1 MSDQKPRFHEIWTSR
16 WTFILAA
23 TGSAVG
29 LGNIWKFPYIAGE
42 NGGGAF
48 VLIYLVCIA
57 LVGIPVMIAEV
68 LMGRWGRSSPI
79 HTMYKLTDE
88 CGAPRVWHGI
98 GWMGVIAG
106 IIILSY
112 YSVIAGWAIA
122 YILKMASGA
131 FVGIGGEGS
140 EAIFSD
146 LLSSPMTLVFWH
158 SIFMLMTLMV
168 VALGVTRGLGRLVQ
182 ILMPLLLVLLVIMMG
197 FSIRYGDFGAA
208 VNYLFSFHT
217 DDLTVQGVMEAMGH
231 AFFTL
236 SLGMG
241 AIMAYGAYM
250 PERAPVGRTVLTIGI
265 LDTIVALLAGLAI
278 FPIVFASSAIEA
290 SSGPGLLFV
299 SLPIAIGNMPAGVFV
314 GTLFFLL
321 ITLAA
326 WSSSI
331 SLVEP
336 AIAWLTETGRG
347 TRLQGAILFGLAC
360 WILGLGTVFS
370 FNHWESA
377 RLFGKFN
384 FFEFADFLTA
394 SIMLPLGGLLMA
406 IFVGRL
412 MARKRIEDEVQI
424 SRGPLFSLWY
434 WILRWI
440 SPLAIGVI
448 FAIGIARVF
457 GWY

>member
-1 MSDQKPRFHEIWTSR
+1 MSDQRHRFHETWNSR
-16 WTFILAA
+16 WTFIMAA

-29 LGNIWKFPYIAGE
+29 LGNIWKFPYITGE

-48 VLIYLVCIA
+48 VIIYLACIA

-79 HTMYKLTDE
+79 HTMYKLVDE
-88 CGAPRVWHGI
+88 CGVPRIWHGI
-98 GWMGVIAG
+98 GWMGVVAG
-106 IIILSY
+106 VIILSY

-122 YILKMASGA
+122 YVFKMASGA
-131 FVGIGGEGS
+131 FVGVDGQASGE
-140 EAIFSD
+140 IFGA
-146 LLSSPMTLVFWH
+146 LLSSPSTLVFWH
-158 SIFMLMTLMV
+158 SIFMLMTLIV
-168 VALGVTRGLGRLVQ
+168 VALGVTRGLGRTVQ
-182 ILMPLLLVLLVIMMG
+182 ILMPLLLVLLVVMMG
-197 FSIRYGDFGAA
+197 FAIRYGDFQAA
-208 VNYLFSFHT
+208 WNYLFSFHAE
-217 DDLTVQGVMEAMGH
+217 DLTVMGVMEAMGH

-250 PERAPVGRTVLTIGI
+250 PDRAPVGRTVLTIAG
-265 LDTIVALLAGLAI
+265 LDTLVALMAGLAL
-278 FPIVFASSAIEA
+278 FPIVFASSAIEP

-299 SLPIAIGNMPAGVFV
+299 SLPVAFGNMPAGALV

-321 ITLAA
+321 VTLAA

-347 TRLQGAILFGLAC
+347 TRLQGAILFGLMC

-377 RLFGKFN
+377 RLFGRFN

-406 IFVGRL
+406 IFAGRYIK
-412 MARKRIEDEVQI
+412 RSRIEAEV
-424 SRGPLFSLWY
+424 SLNTGVLFNLWY
-434 WILRWI
+434 WVLRWV
-440 SPLAIGVI
+440 SPLLVGLV
-448 FAIGIARVF
+448 FAFGLARVF
-457 GWY
+457 GWV

>member
-1 MSDQKPRFHEIWTSR
+1 MSDQKPRFHETWNSR

-48 VLIYLVCIA
+48 VIIYLFCIA

-88 CGAPRVWHGI
+88 CGLPRAWHGI

-112 YSVIAGWAIA
+112 YSVIAGWAIS
-122 YILKMASGA
+122 YIFKMATGA
-131 FVGIGGEGS
+131 FVGIDGDGS
-140 EAIFSD
+140 GAIFAE
-146 LLSSPMTLVFWH
+146 LLSSPATLVFWH
-158 SIFMLMTLMV
+158 SIFMLMTLGV
-168 VALGVTRGLGRLVQ
+168 VALGVTRGLGRLVR
-182 ILMPLLLVLLVIMMG
+182 ILMPLLLVLLLVMMG

-208 VNYLFSFHT
+208 MDYLFSFHT
-217 DDLTVQGVMEAMGH
+217 EDLTVQGVMEALGH

-250 PERAPVGRTVLTIGI
+250 PDRAPVGRTVLTIGL
-265 LDTIVALLAGLAI
+265 LDTAVALLAGLAI

-299 SLPIAIGNMPAGVFV
+299 SLPVAIGNMPAGVLV

-321 ITLAA
+321 VTFAA

-336 AIAWLTETGRG
+336 AIAWVSESGRG
-347 TRLQGAILFGLAC
+347 TRLQGALLLGLVC
-360 WILGLGTVFS
+360 WILGLGTVLS

-406 IFVGRL
+406 IFVGHF
-412 MARKRIEDEVQI
+412 MSRKRIEDEVQM
-424 SRGPLFSLWY
+424 SAGVLFNMWY
-434 WILRWI
+434 RVLRWI